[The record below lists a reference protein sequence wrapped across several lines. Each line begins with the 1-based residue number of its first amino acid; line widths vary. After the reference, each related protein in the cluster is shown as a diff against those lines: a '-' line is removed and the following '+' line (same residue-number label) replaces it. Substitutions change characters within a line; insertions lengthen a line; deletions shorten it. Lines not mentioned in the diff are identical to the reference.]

1 MEWLPLPFS
10 MLFLVGTVV
19 VGVVAAPLVA
29 GWAAHNVVT
38 RREFPSEASG
48 IPAEEVVDLGTF
60 YGNAKVTNPAVQKLD
75 KTVDSTFDKI
85 DTDGSGEM
93 SPAELRQQVRGK
105 FQNIGEAE
113 VKELLNKMDS
123 NGDGKVSRAPL
134 LDGDISFKE
143 FRKAIG
149 AANKMS
155 DDEMRGLFN
164 QIDVNPDGMLSRAEF
179 VQAQKEAGS
188 TAKMPSFKSR
198 AAPVETKRLSDTF
211 KQPVLAA

>member
-1 MEWLPLPFS
+1 

-48 IPAEEVVDLGTF
+48 IPAEEVVDLGIF
-60 YGNAKVTNPAVQKLD
+60 YGNAKVPNPAVQKLD
-75 KTVDSTFDKI
+75 KMVDSTFDKI

-93 SPAELRQQVRGK
+93 SLAELRQQVRGK

-123 NGDGKVSRAPL
+123 NADGKVSRAEFAVAPPS
-134 LDGDISFKE
+134 DDISFKE

-149 AANKMS
+149 VANKMS

-164 QIDVNPDGMLSRAEF
+164 QIDVNHDGMLSRAEF

-198 AAPVETKRLSDTF
+198 AAPVETRRLPDTV

>member
-1 MEWLPLPFS
+1 

-93 SPAELRQQVRGK
+93 SLAELRQQVRGK

-113 VKELLNKMDS
+113 VKELLNEMDS
-123 NGDGKVSRAPL
+123 DGDGQVSRA
-134 LDGDISFKE
+134 DISFKE

-155 DDEMRGLFN
+155 DHEMRGLFN
-164 QIDVNPDGMLSRAEF
+164 QNDVNHDGKLSRAEF
-179 VQAQKEAGS
+179 VQAQKEAQAQRS
-188 TAKMPSFKSR
+188 VAEMPSFKSR
-198 AAPVETKRLSDTF
+198 AAPVETRRLSDTF
-211 KQPVLAA
+211 KQPLLAA

>member
-1 MEWLPLPFS
+1 

-29 GWAAHNVVT
+29 GWAAHDVVT

-60 YGNAKVTNPAVQKLD
+60 YGNAKVPNPAVQKLD
-75 KTVDSTFDKI
+75 KMVDSTFDKI

-93 SPAELRQQVRGK
+93 SLAELRQQVRGK

-113 VKELLNKMDS
+113 VKELLKKMDS
-123 NGDGKVSRAPL
+123 NGDGKVSRAEFAVAPPS
-134 LDGDISFKE
+134 DGDISFKE

-164 QIDVNPDGMLSRAEF
+164 QIDVNHDGMLSRAEF

>member
-1 MEWLPLPFS
+1 M
-10 MLFLVGTVV
+10 

-48 IPAEEVVDLGTF
+48 IPAEEVVDLGIF
-60 YGNAKVTNPAVQKLD
+60 YGNAKVPNPAVQKLD
-75 KTVDSTFDKI
+75 KMVDSTFDKI

-93 SPAELRQQVRGK
+93 SLAELRQQVRGK

-123 NGDGKVSRAPL
+123 NGDDKVSRAEFAVAPPS
-134 LDGDISFKE
+134 DDISFKE

-149 AANKMS
+149 VANKMS

-164 QIDVNPDGMLSRAEF
+164 QIDVNHDGMLSRAEF

-198 AAPVETKRLSDTF
+198 AAPVETRRLPDTV

>member
-1 MEWLPLPFS
+1 

-113 VKELLNKMDS
+113 VTELLNKMDS

-211 KQPVLAA
+211 KEPVLAA